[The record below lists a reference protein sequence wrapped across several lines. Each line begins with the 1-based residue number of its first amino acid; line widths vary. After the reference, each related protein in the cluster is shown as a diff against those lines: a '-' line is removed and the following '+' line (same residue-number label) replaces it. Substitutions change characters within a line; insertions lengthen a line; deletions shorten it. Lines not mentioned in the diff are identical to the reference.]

1 MKVIAIDE
9 TFIDGESVNHC
20 CLLIFKKTT
29 RDHNETWS
37 LSLLLDVENDITQD
51 SMLQNLT
58 FFPDDVNKIFHSEE
72 EFMVGIVFSSNSEKG
87 YMPSKR
93 FNVILLILTYHLL
106 NITLY
111 VAVLVVNG
119 CMTVRNHVLMRLI
132 SSVTIGIISI

>member
-1 MKVIAIDE
+1 MEVIAIDE
-9 TFIDGESVNHC
+9 TFIDGNSVNHC
-20 CLLIFKKTT
+20 GILIFKKTT

-37 LSLLLDVENDITQD
+37 MSLLLDVENDSTQN
-51 SMLQNLT
+51 SMLQKWT
-58 FFPDDVNKIFHSEE
+58 FFPDDVDKIFYSEE
-72 EFMVGIVFSSNSEKG
+72 ELMVGIVFSSNSEKG

-111 VAVLVVNG
+111 VAVLVFNG